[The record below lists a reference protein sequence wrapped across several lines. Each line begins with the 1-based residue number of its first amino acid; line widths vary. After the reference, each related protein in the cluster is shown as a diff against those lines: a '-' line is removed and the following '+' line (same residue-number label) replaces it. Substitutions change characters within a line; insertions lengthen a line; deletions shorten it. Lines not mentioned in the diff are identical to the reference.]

1 MITGVLMVNIHSASA
16 FINKKTGYRF
26 GILFF
31 YLTVE
36 GLAFDYIVF
45 CNG

>member
-1 MITGVLMVNIHSASA
+1 MITGVLMVDIHSVSA
-16 FINKKTGYRF
+16 FIKKTGYRF

-31 YLTVE
+31 LTVD

>member
-1 MITGVLMVNIHSASA
+1 MITVVLMADYTYRRFH
-16 FINKKTGYRF
+16 KKTGYRF

-31 YLTVE
+31 LTVD
-36 GLAFDYIVF
+36 GLAFAYIVF

>member
-1 MITGVLMVNIHSASA
+1 MITGVLMLDIHSVTA

-31 YLTVE
+31 LTVD
-36 GLAFDYIVF
+36 GLSFAYIVF

>member
-1 MITGVLMVNIHSASA
+1 MITGVLMLDIHSVSA

-31 YLTVE
+31 YLKVD
-36 GLAFDYIVF
+36 GLSFAYIVF